1 MNMEKVSF
9 PSSARLSLTIKS
21 VKLMQA
27 SGPGGWMVMVVP
39 LVKSESENFRVS
51 YMTVV
56 LWFCVCQTFSLGR

>member
-1 MNMEKVSF
+1 MNMEKASF

-39 LVKSESENFRVS
+39 LVKSESEISELV
-51 YMTVV
+51 T
-56 LWFCVCQTFSLGR
+56 